1 MDTSINSINSMST
14 SAAKTDAADKQ
25 TEKMKQLVKDNSFEK
40 FDIDNDGKITGA
52 ELTKLKMVFNSVDF
66 DVDEEDAV
74 DETSFNKALSDY
86 QE

>member
-14 SAAKTDAADKQ
+14 SAAKTDATDKQ

-40 FDIDNDGKITGA
+40 FDIDNDGKISGT

-66 DVDEEDAV
+66 DVDEEDI
-74 DETSFNKALSDY
+74 
-86 QE
+86 

>member
-14 SAAKTDAADKQ
+14 SAAKTDATDKQ

-40 FDIDNDGKITGA
+40 FDIDNDGKISGT

-74 DETSFNKALSDY
+74 DEESFNKALSDY